1 MNTRWMARS
10 ALAFVCCMAAN
21 AWADRPATQTER
33 QAMGF
38 DDPAQLVM
46 VRDLPFPADSDTRA
60 PDGAGLGDEWQTRI
74 GTAFQGRTGA
84 FNFGGQAP
92 SIACTSGTER
102 FATATFD
109 LPAGAAIKYVDMFAY
124 DNSSSEEMLVFL
136 LSVCQGTAG
145 ADPPVS
151 TILANSTTSGT
162 PGDTVVT
169 LNLSSA
175 PVIVDRYTCRYMVR
189 VNMASPGGTCV
200 GGSIFLDKVR
210 MQYTP

>member
-1 MNTRWMARS
+1 MIQPSGSWSATCPSPPIRIPARRTARGWVMNG
-10 ALAFVCCMAAN
+10 
-21 AWADRPATQTER
+21 RPASV
-33 QAMGF
+33 
-38 DDPAQLVM
+38 P
-46 VRDLPFPADSDTRA
+46 P
-60 PDGAGLGDEWQTRI
+60 
-74 GTAFQGRTGA
+74 FQGRTGA

-136 LSVCQGTAG
+136 LSVCQGTGG

>member
-1 MNTRWMARS
+1 
-10 ALAFVCCMAAN
+10 
-21 AWADRPATQTER
+21 
-33 QAMGF
+33 MGF

-92 SIACTSGTER
+92 SLACTSGTER
-102 FATATFD
+102 FTTATFD

-124 DNSSSEEMLVFL
+124 DNSSSEDMLVFL
-136 LSVCQGTAG
+136 LSVCQGTGG

-162 PGDTVVT
+162 PGGSTRAVARCAAWVRNSHSMPMRFSK
-169 LNLSSA
+169 LLVIHCSA
-175 PVIVDRYTCRYMVR
+175 ATRPCSRIAGRRFCMMRWLAS
-189 VNMASPGGTCV
+189 MA
-200 GGSIFLDKVR
+200 
-210 MQYTP
+210 